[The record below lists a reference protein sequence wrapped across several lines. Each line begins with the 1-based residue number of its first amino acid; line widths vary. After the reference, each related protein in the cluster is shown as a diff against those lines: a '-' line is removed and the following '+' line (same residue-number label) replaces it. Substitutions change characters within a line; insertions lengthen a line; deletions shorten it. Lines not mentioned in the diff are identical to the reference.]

1 MPILTIFF
9 FILAVV
15 LAGLYWKLRSEYL
28 RTSTLYEVGKRINST
43 VKLNQLLKE
52 IMESTT
58 KVLEAEA
65 SSVMLLDR
73 ETKQLVFEVALG
85 EKGEAVKEIR
95 LNLGEGI
102 AGWVALHGQ
111 SLLIDD
117 VNNDPRFKKEISKNI
132 DFPNKAM
139 LCVPLKYREE
149 IIGVV
154 QVINKKNKKGKF
166 SPADLAMLEA
176 MSSQMS
182 MAIQNARFYNQLEKS
197 YLNTVYSLVKAI
209 EAKDPYTKGH
219 SERVAEISLLLGRQ
233 LGLNR
238 DNLQELQMSALLH
251 DMGKIGIKEGV
262 LQKPGPL
269 DPVERA
275 EMEKHTI
282 IGWDILHPIGLTEE
296 IIEGVKFH
304 HERFDGGGYPDKLQG
319 DDIPFFARIIAVA
332 DTYDAMYS
340 DRPYRKGLPL
350 ELIHQEIN
358 SNRNTQFDPCVVD
371 ALNQIREI
379 GGDDII
385 VLANLY
391 WKGFNR
397 ITDSS
402 AKGEKQ

>member
-1 MPILTIFF
+1 M
-9 FILAVV
+9 FILV
-15 LAGLYWKLRSEYL
+15 LLLSFLIVALTVFYFRLRSEYQ
-28 RTSTLYEVGKRINST
+28 RIRNLYEAGKRINST
-43 VKLNQLLKE
+43 VKLNQLLEE
-52 IMESTT
+52 IMEITT
-58 KVLEAEA
+58 QVLQAQA
-65 SSVMLLDR
+65 SSVMLIDR

-111 SLLIDD
+111 PLLIDD
-117 VNNDPRFKKEISKNI
+117 VNSDPRFKKEISQNI

-154 QVINKKNKKGKF
+154 QVINKKNKHGNF
-166 SPADLAMLEA
+166 SNKDLEMLEA
-176 MSSQMS
+176 MSNQMS
-182 MAIQNARFYNQLEKS
+182 MAIQNARFYDQLEKS

-233 LGLNR
+233 LGLDR
-238 DNLQELQMSALLH
+238 DSLQELQMSALLH

-269 DPVERA
+269 DENERK
-275 EMEKHTI
+275 EMEKHGQ
-282 IGWDILHPIGLTEE
+282 IGSQILNPIGLAQD
-296 IIEGVKFH
+296 IVQGVKCH
-304 HERFDGGGYPDKLQG
+304 HERYDGNGYPDQLRG
-319 DDIPFFARIIAVA
+319 ENIPLFARIIAVA

-340 DRPYRKGLPL
+340 DRPYRKGLPV
-350 ELIHQEIN
+350 EIIHQEIN
-358 SNRNTQFDPCVVD
+358 ANQGTQFDPAVVEV
-371 ALNQIREI
+371 LNQIRQV
-379 GGDDII
+379 GGEDII

-391 WKGFNR
+391 WKGFNKIKESGGR
-397 ITDSS
+397 S
-402 AKGEKQ
+402 